1 MVNLREWVK
10 SSLIFPDDLRK
21 RLLETDW
28 QEDLEDQIRD
38 LYKKYWLKEKK
49 IINELNVKMTDF
61 YIEWVRNLEKEIRE
75 KEKSE
80 ISKLEKIID
89 EEV

>member
-38 LYKKYWLKEKK
+38 LYEKYWLKEKK

-89 EEV
+89 EEA